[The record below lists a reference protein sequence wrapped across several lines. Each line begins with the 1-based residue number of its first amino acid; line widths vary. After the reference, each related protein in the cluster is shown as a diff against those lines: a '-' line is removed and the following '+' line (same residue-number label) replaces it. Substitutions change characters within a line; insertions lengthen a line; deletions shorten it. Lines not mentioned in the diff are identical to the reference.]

1 MVSNTCGNDD
11 SGFIQALDCS
21 GDGPRIPLLA
31 VSPFSRGGHTHSYG
45 DHASLVKFIERN
57 WGLSPLSDRSR
68 DNLPNP
74 ATGDNNNNPYV
85 PQNMPA
91 LSDLF
96 DMFNFQNAQGN
107 VGN

>member
-1 MVSNTCGNDD
+1 MVSNTCGNYD

-57 WGLSPLSDRSR
+57 LGPFASFRPQPRQSAQSCDWG
-68 DNLPNP
+68 
-74 ATGDNNNNPYV
+74 
-85 PQNMPA
+85 
-91 LSDLF
+91 
-96 DMFNFQNAQGN
+96 
-107 VGN
+107 

>member
-1 MVSNTCGNDD
+1 MVSNTCGNYD

-57 WGLSPLSDRSR
+57 
-68 DNLPNP
+68 
-74 ATGDNNNNPYV
+74 
-85 PQNMPA
+85 
-91 LSDLF
+91 
-96 DMFNFQNAQGN
+96 
-107 VGN
+107 